1 MKVIRPKIKKFI
13 TGNIYKYN
21 SNNSFFKKGIRDI
34 YLTDVIFNNDKVDK
48 IKKKDTLLFVINGK
62 IDLIIKKKKNKH
74 SIIKLNSKDR
84 NFYLIQKGVLF
95 ALKNNFKKNALIMS
109 FLNEKY

>member
-1 MKVIRPKIKKFI
+1 MKVIRPKIKKFV

-21 SNNSFFKKGIRDI
+21 SNISFFKKGIRDI
-34 YLTDVIFNNDKVDK
+34 YLTDIIFNNKKVDK
-48 IKKKDTLLFVINGK
+48 IKKKDTFIFVINGK
-62 IDLIIKKKKNKH
+62 IDLVIKKKNKLF
-74 SIIKLNSKDR
+74 IIKLNSKDR

-95 ALKNNFKKNALIMS
+95 TFKNNYKKNALIMS